1 MQGEGDD
8 TQLAH
13 LRPGEVVLPP
23 EFFEDEQFESAVERK
38 FKELD
43 INLKFLE

>member
-1 MQGEGDD
+1 MAGEGED

-23 EFFEDEQFESAVERK
+23 EFFEDANS
-38 FKELD
+38 
-43 INLKFLE
+43 LKVH